1 MGEPEITVQRDDAE
15 GRYEIR
21 VGDVLA
27 GFSEFYVDP
36 RGRIVVPHTEI
47 DPAFEG
53 RGLGKILVG
62 QELAD
67 IAARGETLVPRC
79 PFVRR
84 YLQKN
89 EVPGLVIEGADTEI
103 ERT

>member
-1 MGEPEITVQRDDAE
+1 MGEPEITVQRNDAD

-27 GFSEFYVDP
+27 GFSEFVTDG
-36 RGRIVVPHTEI
+36 RGRDVFTHTEV

-53 RGLGKILVG
+53 RGLGKALVA
-62 QELAD
+62 QALAD
-67 IAARGETLVPRC
+67 ESERGGVVVPRC

-84 YLQKN
+84 YLERN
-89 EVPGLVIEGADTEI
+89 EVPGLTIEDAKTVI

>member
-1 MGEPEITVQRDDAE
+1 MTEPEITVQRDEAE

-27 GFSEFYVDP
+27 GFSDFHIDARGRAVFTHTEVDP
-36 RGRIVVPHTEI
+36 
-47 DPAFEG
+47 AYEG
-53 RGLGKILVG
+53 RGLAKNLVAHALTDVV
-62 QELAD
+62 E
-67 IAARGETLVPRC
+67 RGETLVPRC

-84 YLQKN
+84 YIQRN
-89 EVPGLVIEGADTEI
+89 EIPGLVVEDADSVI